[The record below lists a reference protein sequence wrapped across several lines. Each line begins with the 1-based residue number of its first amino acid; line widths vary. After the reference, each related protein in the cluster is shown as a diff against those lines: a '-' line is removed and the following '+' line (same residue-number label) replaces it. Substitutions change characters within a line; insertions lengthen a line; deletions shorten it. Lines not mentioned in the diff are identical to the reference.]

1 MMALHVLA
9 LLVVMAASPV
19 VPRLVELSYTYNV
32 DAPTSPKLR
41 PFSMTVLKKGTNDLG
56 IWLVHLL
63 LLYDAYTYVSS
74 EHLYTFTPTH
84 HVTLLSLP
92 CRGCRG
98 AVTGWS
104 STSFCTSEHS
114 GTHVDA
120 PVHFA
125 RDTWPINEIPLERLW
140 RVPGVVIDV
149 SQAISEANE
158 TNFAIPVSE
167 LEAWESRHG
176 VIPDGALVFIRTGW
190 GAKSHDLAEYSGIDN
205 QRRNNFPGLSKEAAT
220 WLATHGARH
229 GHPTGVVGVGVDT
242 ISVDVGNSTHYEAHQ
257 AMYSRNVYGMENL
270 ANLDQ
275 LPTTNFLVTVMPMR
289 IGGGSGAPARI
300 IAELPEKH
308 TGASHLIQ
316 ASEGTR
322 MNAEL
327 PFLLMA
333 AVVGPLLRH
342 LRD

>member
-56 IWLVHLL
+56 IWVELN
-63 LLYDAYTYVSS
+63 
-74 EHLYTFTPTH
+74 E
-84 HVTLLSLP
+84 
-92 CRGCRG
+92 
-98 AVTGWS
+98 
-104 STSFCTSEHS
+104 FCTSEHS

-205 QRRNNFPGLSKEAAT
+205 QKRNNFPGLSKEAAT

-322 MNAEL
+322 LNAEL

>member
-1 MMALHVLA
+1 MALHILA
-9 LLVVMAASPV
+9 LLVIMAASPV

-32 DAPTSPKLR
+32 DAPTSPKLK
-41 PFSMTVLKKGTNDLG
+41 PFKMTVLQNGTNDLG
-56 IWLVHLL
+56 IWVELN
-63 LLYDAYTYVSS
+63 
-74 EHLYTFTPTH
+74 E
-84 HVTLLSLP
+84 
-92 CRGCRG
+92 
-98 AVTGWS
+98 
-104 STSFCTSEHS
+104 FCTSEHS

-120 PVHFA
+120 PAHYA
-125 RDTWPINEIPLERLW
+125 RDTWPVNEIPLERLW

-149 SQAISEANE
+149 SQAISAAKER
-158 TNFAIPVSE
+158 NFAIPVSE
-167 LEAWESRHG
+167 LDAWESRHG
-176 VIPDGALVFIRTGW
+176 VIPDRTVVFIRTGW
-190 GAKSHDLAEYSGIDN
+190 GAKSHNLAEYSGLDN
-205 QRRNNFPGLSKEAAT
+205 HRRNNFPGLSKEAAT

-275 LPTTNFLVTVMPMR
+275 LPTANFLVTVMPMR

-300 IAELPEKH
+300 IAELPDEH
-308 TGASHLIQ
+308 TATSPRLAQ

-322 MNAEL
+322 LSAEL

-342 LRD
+342 LCD